1 MEQSPAWLLF
11 YCGQMK
17 SRNLTAKQLS
27 STPCPTC
34 GVAAGYRCLL
44 HSGAPRSAPHV
55 DRRYSVMDAIERK
68 QIPADMDFDNSA
80 GHK

>member
-1 MEQSPAWLLF
+1 MEQFLGWLLF

-27 STPCPTC
+27 SIPCPTC
-34 GVAAGYRCLL
+34 GVAAGYSCLL

-55 DRRYSVMDAIERK
+55 DRKYSAMDVIERK
-68 QIPADMDFDNSA
+68 QIRPDMGFDNSA
-80 GHK
+80 SHK